1 MLTVADHWFGAAQW
15 IHWITDSGNIKF
27 LYQKE
32 QSARKKSG
40 DPTQT

>member
-27 LYQKE
+27 HYQKNNQRE
-32 QSARKKSG
+32 KNSG
-40 DPTQT
+40 DPTKT